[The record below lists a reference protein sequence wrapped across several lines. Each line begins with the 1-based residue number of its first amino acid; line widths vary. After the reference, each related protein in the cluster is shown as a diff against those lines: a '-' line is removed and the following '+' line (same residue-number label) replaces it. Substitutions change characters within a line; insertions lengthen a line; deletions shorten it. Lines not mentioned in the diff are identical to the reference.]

1 MWYRIKN
8 CHMLALLIPG
18 CRPCGHKAKQTW
30 TDAVRNMKY
39 SGIKVVS
46 MPIHSPVVVESKNQT
61 TLSSGTIPWPA
72 LYQSAVWRQC
82 KAPEMFKL
90 GAAAGNTLTMST
102 PHNSTSSD
110 PFSSFKRRYRESG
123 NRVKEGKLGQKF
135 LTRRHWPEFY
145 VLLCIQSKS
154 TIARDVCVGSELHR
168 SSFRLVQV
176 TYHVH
181 IRLCGVWYVRHTQD
195 VSIHCRRMTWWF
207 ILLNN
212 TSLKLLCSFWLYNLT
227 AQFVR
232 IVTHSYSRWCCMAA
246 SKSQI
251 CTAEGL
257 AEDLRWF

>member
-61 TLSSGTIPWPA
+61 ALPSGTIPWPA

-102 PHNSTSSD
+102 TPH
-110 PFSSFKRRYRESG
+110 
-123 NRVKEGKLGQKF
+123 
-135 LTRRHWPEFY
+135 
-145 VLLCIQSKS
+145 
-154 TIARDVCVGSELHR
+154 
-168 SSFRLVQV
+168 QV
-176 TYHVH
+176 TRSVPLSVDTES
-181 IRLCGVWYVRHTQD
+181 RETEWRKENWD
-195 VSIHCRRMTWWF
+195 R
-207 ILLNN
+207 
-212 TSLKLLCSFWLYNLT
+212 SFWHD
-227 AQFVR
+227 
-232 IVTHSYSRWCCMAA
+232 VTDLNSMCCSASSPNQLSRETSVSVLSYTGPVLGWYR
-246 SKSQI
+246 
-251 CTAEGL
+251 
-257 AEDLRWF
+257 

>member
-61 TLSSGTIPWPA
+61 ALPSGTIPWPA

-102 PHNSTSSD
+102 TPH
-110 PFSSFKRRYRESG
+110 
-123 NRVKEGKLGQKF
+123 
-135 LTRRHWPEFY
+135 
-145 VLLCIQSKS
+145 
-154 TIARDVCVGSELHR
+154 
-168 SSFRLVQV
+168 QV
-176 TYHVH
+176 TRSVPLSVDTES
-181 IRLCGVWYVRHTQD
+181 RETEWRKENWD
-195 VSIHCRRMTWWF
+195 R
-207 ILLNN
+207 
-212 TSLKLLCSFWLYNLT
+212 SFWHD
-227 AQFVR
+227 
-232 IVTHSYSRWCCMAA
+232 VTDLNSMCGSASSPNQLSRETSVSVLSYTGPVLGWYR
-246 SKSQI
+246 
-251 CTAEGL
+251 
-257 AEDLRWF
+257 

>member
-46 MPIHSPVVVESKNQT
+46 MPIHFPVVVESKNQT

-110 PFSSFKRRYRESG
+110 PFSSFKRRYWESG
-123 NRVKEGKLGQKF
+123 NEWRKENWD
-135 LTRRHWPEFY
+135 R
-145 VLLCIQSKS
+145 
-154 TIARDVCVGSELHR
+154 
-168 SSFRLVQV
+168 
-176 TYHVH
+176 
-181 IRLCGVWYVRHTQD
+181 
-195 VSIHCRRMTWWF
+195 
-207 ILLNN
+207 
-212 TSLKLLCSFWLYNLT
+212 SFWHD
-227 AQFVR
+227 
-232 IVTHSYSRWCCMAA
+232 VTDLNSMCCSASSPNQLSRETSVSVLSYTGPVLGWYR
-246 SKSQI
+246 
-251 CTAEGL
+251 
-257 AEDLRWF
+257 